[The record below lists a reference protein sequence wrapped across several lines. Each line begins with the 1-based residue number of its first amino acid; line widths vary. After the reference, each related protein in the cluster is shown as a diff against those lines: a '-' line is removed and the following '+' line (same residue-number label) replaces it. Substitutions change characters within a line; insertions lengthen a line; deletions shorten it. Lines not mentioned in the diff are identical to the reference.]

1 MQIFKCRASKIG
13 DLITGFKKI
22 TPAQIDRIS
31 ELESE
36 RDTLKNKNNN
46 TVKWTDNKQEEL
58 NSLIYLS
65 NNPQLGET
73 AKTYLKEWV
82 ISQLTGKEKRIES
95 KYFEH
100 GIYAEN
106 AAIERAEK
114 HFKTTFAYQ
123 QLSFENDFFTG
134 KFDAANDD
142 MVIDV
147 KCPFDVFTFP
157 YFETKPPSNYYG
169 QLQVYMDLSG
179 INKASLVFCLE
190 NHSDDAIDRLA
201 QKMAYKV
208 GLEEPNMDH
217 WNAAKLEL
225 TYDHLPESMRIKTYD
240 FVKDQSYI
248 ELAKQAVLMSRDYI
262 NNVLILSL

>member
-1 MQIFKCRASKIG
+1 MQQFKCRASKIG

-22 TPAQIDRIS
+22 TPAQIERIS
-31 ELESE
+31 ELETE
-36 RDTLKNKNNN
+36 RDTLINKNGNK
-46 TVKWTDNKQEEL
+46 VKWTDNKEDEL
-58 NSLIYLS
+58 TNLIHLS
-65 NNPQLGET
+65 KNPQLGET

-82 ISQLTGKEKRIES
+82 ISQLTGKEKRVES

-100 GIYAEN
+100 GIFAEE

-114 HFKTTFAYQ
+114 HFQTSFTQ
-123 QLSFENDFFTG
+123 QQVSFENDFFNG

-147 KCPFDVFTFP
+147 KCPFEVFTFP
-157 YFETKPPSNYYG
+157 YFESKPPQNYYG

-190 NHSDDAIDRLA
+190 NHSDDEIDRLA

-208 GLEEPNMDH
+208 GLDEPNIDH

-248 ELAKQAVLMSRDYI
+248 DAAKEAVLMSREYI
-262 NNVLILSL
+262 KNVLMTSF